1 MTGRAAAPAP
11 RLISD
16 SAVDRWHDTVDML
29 VLGFG
34 CAGGCAAI
42 EARRGGA
49 RVMVVERA
57 SAPGGSSA
65 LSGGVIYC
73 GGGTAIQRA
82 CGFDDSAEAMRAYLM
97 ASTGD
102 CPNVEKIDLYC
113 RDSVAHFDWLV
124 SLGIPFKASYW
135 PHNYEPTTDDCL
147 YYSGSEECAP
157 FDRIAAPAPRGHT
170 VQAEGSCMGGRVL
183 MEALVDVALREGVEM
198 LTDANCTA
206 LIAGADGA
214 VVGAAVRHDGGTLH
228 IRARGGVVIATG
240 GFIMNREMVARLA
253 PAASLTGPLGNP
265 FDNGS
270 GILLGEA
277 AGGATANMHAAIYS
291 CPVLNPPGLIRG
303 ILLNEHGQRFLPE
316 DVNHKRIGE
325 HSMLRQNGRIYLL
338 VDSEIFEQ
346 PAGVRPIVATGETA
360 EELEDEMG
368 WSRGSIG
375 ATLDLYNRHARDGRD
390 PLFGKKA
397 RFIKPLTA
405 PPYAIFDCGIAAT
418 GVYYSFTL
426 GGLDT
431 APTGEVLTADGRAVP
446 GLYAVGRATTGLS
459 AQSGGSSGL
468 QLAEGTYFGR
478 LAGRAV
484 AAALRSRPVSHLS
497 A

>member
-1 MTGRAAAPAP
+1 MNIS
-11 RLISD
+11 RLVQD
-16 SAVDRWHDTVDML
+16 SAVPRWDDSVDML

-42 EARRGGA
+42 EARRSGA
-49 RVMVVERA
+49 RVLVVERS

-65 LSGGVIYC
+65 LSGGVFYC
-73 GGGTAIQRA
+73 GGGTAVQRA
-82 CGFDDSAEAMRAYLM
+82 CGFDDSVEAMRAYLM

-102 CPNVEKIDLYC
+102 CPNEEKVDLYC

-157 FDRIAAPAPRGHT
+157 FSHMARPAPRGHT
-170 VQAEGSCMGGRVL
+170 VQAEGSCMGGHVL
-183 MEALVDVALREGVEM
+183 MDRLVEVALGEGVEI
-198 LTDANCTA
+198 LTDANCIA
-206 LIAGADGA
+206 LVAAADGSI
-214 VVGAAVRHDGGTLH
+214 VGAAVRHDGETRH

-240 GFIMNREMVARLA
+240 GFIMNREMVARVA
-253 PAASLTGPLGNP
+253 PTASRTAPLGNP

-270 GILLGEA
+270 GIALGEA

-303 ILLNEHGQRFLPE
+303 ILLNERGQRFIPE

-325 HSMLRQNGRIYLL
+325 HAVLRQDGRIFLL
-338 VDSEIFEQ
+338 VDSEVFEQ
-346 PAGVRPIVATGETA
+346 PAGARPIVATGDTT
-360 EELEDEMG
+360 EELEDELG
-368 WSRGSIG
+368 WPRGSIG
-375 ATLDLYNRHARDGRD
+375 ATLNVYNRHARDGHD

-397 RFIKPLTA
+397 TFVKPLDV
-405 PPYAIFDCGIAAT
+405 PPYAVFDCGIEAT
-418 GVYYSFTL
+418 GVYHSFTL
-426 GGLDT
+426 GGLCT
-431 APTGEVLTADGRAVP
+431 APTGEVLTAEGSAIP

-478 LAGRAV
+478 LAGQAV
-484 AAALRSRPVSHLS
+484 AAALQLRSVPKIS

>member
-1 MTGRAAAPAP
+1 MNAP
-11 RLISD
+11 RLIRD
-16 SAVDRWHDTVDML
+16 IAVLGWDDCVDVL

-42 EARRGGA
+42 EARRSGA
-49 RVMVVERA
+49 RVMIVERS

-82 CGFDDSAEAMRAYLM
+82 CGFDDSVEAMRAYLM

-102 CPNVEKIDLYC
+102 RPNAEKIDLYC
-113 RDSVAHFDWLV
+113 RDSVAHFDWLG

-135 PHNYEPTTDDCL
+135 PHNYEPTTDDGL

-157 FDRIAAPAPRGHT
+157 FNRIAAPAPRGHT

-183 MEALVDVALREGVEM
+183 MDTLVDVALREGVEV
-198 LTDANCTA
+198 LTDANCIA
-206 LIAGADGA
+206 LIADGDGSI
-214 VVGAAVRHDGGTLH
+214 VGAAVRYDGKTRH

-240 GFIMNREMVARLA
+240 GFIMNRDMVARVA
-253 PAASLTGPLGNP
+253 PAASLTAPLGNP

-303 ILLNEHGQRFLPE
+303 ILLNEHGQRFVPE

-325 HSMLRQNGRIYLL
+325 HAVLRQDGRIFLL
-338 VDSEIFEQ
+338 VDSEVFEQ
-346 PAGVRPIVATGETA
+346 PAGTRPIVATGDTI
-360 EELEDEMG
+360 EELEDELG
-368 WSRGSIG
+368 WPRGSIG
-375 ATLDLYNRHARDGRD
+375 ATLDVYNRHARDGCD
-390 PLFGKKA
+390 PLFGKMS
-397 RFIKPLTA
+397 RFVKPLTV
-405 PPYAIFDCGIAAT
+405 PPYAVFDCGIAAT

-426 GGLDT
+426 GGLST
-431 APTGEVLTADGRAVP
+431 AVTGEVLTPEGRAIS
-446 GLYAVGRATTGLS
+446 GLYAIGRATTGLS

-478 LAGRAV
+478 LAGQAV
-484 AAALRSRPVSHLS
+484 AAALQLRTVLHKP

>member
-1 MTGRAAAPAP
+1 MNAPS
-11 RLISD
+11 LIHD
-16 SAVDRWHDTVDML
+16 SAVPRWDDSVDVL

-34 CAGGCAAI
+34 CAGGSAAI
-42 EARRGGA
+42 EARRSGA
-49 RVMVVERA
+49 RVMIVERS

-82 CGFDDSAEAMRAYLM
+82 CGFDDSVEAMRAYLM
-97 ASTGD
+97 ASTGGR
-102 CPNVEKIDLYC
+102 PNAEKIDLYC

-157 FDRIAAPAPRGHT
+157 FNHIASPAPRGHT
-170 VQAEGSCMGGRVL
+170 VQAEGSCMGGRV
-183 MEALVDVALREGVEM
+183 MMDTLVAVALREGVEV
-198 LTDANCTA
+198 LTDANCIA
-206 LIAGADGA
+206 LIADEGGSI
-214 VVGAAVRHDGGTLH
+214 VGAAVRHDGETRH

-240 GFIMNREMVARLA
+240 GFIMNREMVARVA
-253 PAASLTGPLGNP
+253 PAASLTAPLGNP

-303 ILLNEHGQRFLPE
+303 ILLNEHGQRFIPE

-325 HSMLRQNGRIYLL
+325 HAVLRQDGRIFLL
-338 VDSEIFEQ
+338 VDSEVFEQ
-346 PAGVRPIVATGETA
+346 PAGTRPIVATGNTT
-360 EELEDEMG
+360 EELEDELG
-368 WSRGSIG
+368 WPRGSIG
-375 ATLDLYNRHARDGRD
+375 ATLDVYNRHAQGGHD

-397 RFIKPLTA
+397 KFVKPLTA
-405 PPYAIFDCGIAAT
+405 PPYAVFDCGIEAT

-426 GGLDT
+426 GGLST
-431 APTGEVLTADGRAVP
+431 APTGEVLTPEGRVIP
-446 GLYAVGRATTGLS
+446 GLYAIGRATTGLS

-478 LAGRAV
+478 LAGQAA
-484 AAALRSRPVSHLS
+484 AAALQLRPAPHIP